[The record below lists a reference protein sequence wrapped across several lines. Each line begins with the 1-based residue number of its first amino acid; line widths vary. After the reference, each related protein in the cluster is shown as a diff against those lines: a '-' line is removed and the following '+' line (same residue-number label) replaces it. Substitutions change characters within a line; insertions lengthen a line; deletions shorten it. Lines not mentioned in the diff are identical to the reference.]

1 MRCLVIDDDAHDR
14 ELVMRMV
21 EKAGHESAAAPDAD
35 SALELA
41 KNDHFDIALVDLSMP
56 GIDGVAT
63 LRLLRRQ
70 QPELRLLV
78 VSSFDD
84 RDHVLGAVGAGA
96 DGYVL
101 KTELGTRLQGAI
113 EEVSVGGGP
122 MSLKIAHYV
131 LEQLRLPETARGGV
145 TGPDESG
152 ADTGKDDRALSRR
165 EWDVLN
171 HLSEGLTY
179 AQIAKALDISVNTV
193 RHHIRNLYSKLDV
206 TGKAEAVLR
215 GKAAKD
221 RQRPDESAVERSSSS
236 STSETSET
244 SGPDSQPPAGASE
257 PPERDPVS

>member
-21 EKAGHESAAAPDAD
+21 EKAGHESAPAQDAD

-41 KNDHFDIALVDLSMP
+41 KKEHFDIALVDLSMP

-70 QPELRLLV
+70 NAELRLLV

-113 EEVSVGGGP
+113 EEVLGGGGP
-122 MSLKIAHYV
+122 MSTKIAHYV
-131 LEQLRLPETARGGV
+131 LEQLRHPEAAHGGA
-145 TGPDESG
+145 GAELDEG
-152 ADTGKDDRALSRR
+152 ADTPKDDRALSRR

-206 TGKAEAVLR
+206 TGKADAVLR
-215 GKAAKD
+215 GRAAKD
-221 RQRPDESAVERSSSS
+221 RQRS
-236 STSETSET
+236 
-244 SGPDSQPPAGASE
+244 DSSE
-257 PPERDPVS
+257 PVAPGSAARSDEPGDEPS

>member
-101 KTELGTRLQGAI
+101 KTELGTRRQGAI

-152 ADTGKDDRALSRR
+152 GPDTGKDDRALSRR

-221 RQRPDESAVERSSSS
+221 RQRSADEPGDPSEASSEGAP
-236 STSETSET
+236 STK
-244 SGPDSQPPAGASE
+244 SE
-257 PPERDPVS
+257 PPSSS

>member
-1 MRCLVIDDDAHDR
+1 MRCLVIDDDSHDR
-14 ELVMRMV
+14 EVVVRMV
-21 EKAGHESAAAPDAD
+21 EKAGHESVAAGDAD

-41 KNDHFDIALVDLSMP
+41 RNEHFDIALVDLSMP
-56 GIDGVAT
+56 RIDGVAT
-63 LRLLRRQ
+63 LRLLHKQ
-70 QPELRLLV
+70 NPDLRLLV

-101 KTELGTRLQGAI
+101 KTELGTRLSGAI
-113 EEVSVGGGP
+113 DEVSVGGGP
-122 MSLKIAHYV
+122 MSAKIAHYV
-131 LEQLRLPETARGGV
+131 LEELRH
-145 TGPDESG
+145 PDAVE
-152 ADTGKDDRALSRR
+152 AEPKDKDDRALSRR

-171 HLSEGLTY
+171 RLSEGLTY

-221 RQRPDESAVERSSSS
+221 RQRGDED
-236 STSETSET
+236 
-244 SGPDSQPPAGASE
+244 PE
-257 PPERDPVS
+257 PKS